1 MRPASTLTWPPHELT
16 CPELPRL
23 VTRHEGLAPERAPML
38 RQVR

>member
-1 MRPASTLTWPPHELT
+1 MRSASTLMRPPHELN

-23 VTRHEGLAPERAPML
+23 AARHGGLAPERAPML